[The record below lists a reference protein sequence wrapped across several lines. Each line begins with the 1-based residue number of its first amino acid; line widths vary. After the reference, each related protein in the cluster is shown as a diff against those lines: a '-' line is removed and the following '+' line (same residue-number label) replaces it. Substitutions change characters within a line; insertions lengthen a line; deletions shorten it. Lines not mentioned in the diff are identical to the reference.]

1 MNRKKPKRKISLDDV
16 YCLNNACFNTE
27 IYIPYKANLVL

>member
-16 YCLNNACFNTE
+16 YCLNNFNTE